1 MKTAIKIDSLTKIYD
16 DKKVVDN
23 LSFEIPEN
31 SICGFLGPNGAG
43 KTTTFKLITNLIN
56 KDSGKIE
63 IFGKEVTNNTQIDEI
78 RFLQDVPEFY
88 NYMNAYEYLEFIC
101 KLNEI
106 DNIDSKVKE
115 TIKLVGLEEAKKK
128 KIGKYS
134 RGMKQRLGIAG
145 AIIPNPKILF
155 LDEPVSALDPLGRK
169 DVFELLNKLKGKM
182 TIIFSSHIIDDIE
195 RVSDRIIIIDHGK
208 KVLDGTTEELRNS
221 HLTDIIEVKFKDIK
235 DISKFKKELKA
246 KEAEYETI
254 DDALRIKSPTD
265 DIQEKIFKILTTN
278 KINILSFNI
287 VAPSLE
293 EIFVS
298 EVSKWNN

>member
-1 MKTAIKIDSLTKIYD
+1 MIAIKLENLTKVYD
-16 DKKVVDN
+16 NKKVVDN

-63 IFGKEVTNNTQIDEI
+63 VFGKEITDSTQIEEI

-88 NYMNAYEYLEFIC
+88 DYMNAYEYLEFIC
-101 KLNEI
+101 KLNNLSDI
-106 DNIDSKVKE
+106 AQKIRE
-115 TIKLVGLEEAKKK
+115 TIELVGLADAKKK

-145 AIIPNPKILF
+145 SIIPGPKILL
-155 LDEPVSALDPLGRK
+155 LDEPISALDPLGRK
-169 DVFELLNKLKGKM
+169 DIFDLLNKLKGKM

-195 RVSDRIIIIDHGK
+195 RISDRIIIINHGK
-208 KVLDGTTEELRNS
+208 MVLDDKTSALKES
-221 HLTDIIEVKFKDIK
+221 HLTDIIEVSFKNNK
-235 DISKFKKELKA
+235 DLNSFKKIFKKA
-246 KEAEYETI
+246 DAEIETFETT
-254 DDALRIKSPTD
+254 LRIKSTD
-265 DIQEKIFKILTTN
+265 KDIQENIFKVLTSE
-278 KINILSFNI
+278 KISILSLNI

-293 EIFVS
+293 DIFVS
-298 EVSKWNN
+298 EVSK